1 MWSMQRGFFFCME
14 NWVFTQKNKEIPSN
28 ITEKERL
35 RLYKFHKNNRFFFFF
50 YNFCAKGIVKFSKE
64 C

>member
-1 MWSMQRGFFFCME
+1 ME

>member
-1 MWSMQRGFFFCME
+1 ME

-35 RLYKFHKNNRFFFFF
+35 RLYKFHKNKRFFFFF
-50 YNFCAKGIVKFSKE
+50 SITFVQKVLSSSQKSVNI
-64 C
+64 